1 VNDLNQI
8 KYSVVIITLLSLASV
23 SSSHAKKP
31 LFKDKEPIQAVL
43 SAPLSQ
49 AYVQRKKEVRQY
61 LDANFTYKNANK
73 DNKKLAVKIRTRGN
87 FRRLNCAHP
96 PLQLNFAKK
105 QNDNTLF
112 EKQNK
117 LKLVGKCRDGKAYQ
131 DYLGLEYLA
140 YQIWQEVSDYH
151 FKTRLVELSYV
162 DTDGKKKP
170 WSTTTFLIEDVDEL
184 AKRYKRK
191 VLDVEKIKRQQLDL
205 AQTAL
210 LELFQ
215 LIIGN
220 TDYSTLTGPAG
231 KICCHN
237 TRLIIGKESV
247 KKIIPVPYDFDVSG
261 FVNPPYATTP
271 AAYPIKRVR
280 QRYFTGWC
288 KEDRHY
294 TNAIERFN
302 ESKTEIIR
310 LVSSSGL
317 LSERSIN
324 QTLKYVDSF
333 YALIN
338 DDARVKKEILGRCR
352 GKVIKG

>member
-1 VNDLNQI
+1 MGVLKQI
-8 KYSVVIITLLSLASV
+8 QFFFIFAILISIV
-23 SSSHAKKP
+23 SIDKTFAKKP
-31 LFKDKEPIQAVL
+31 LFKDKTPIQAVL

-49 AYVQRKKEVRQY
+49 AYVQRKKKVRLY
-61 LDANFTYKNANK
+61 LDSTLTYKENEQNQ
-73 DNKKLAVKIRTRGN
+73 KLAVKIRTRGN

-96 PLQLNFAKK
+96 PLHLNFAKK
-105 QNDNTLF
+105 KNNNTLF

-117 LKLVGKCRDGKAYQ
+117 LKLVGQCRNGKAYQ

-162 DTDGKKKP
+162 DTNGKKKP
-170 WSTTTFLIEDVDEL
+170 WSTNTFLIEDVDEL

-215 LIIGN
+215 LFIGN
-220 TDYSTLTGPAG
+220 TDYSTLTSPAG

-237 TRLIIGKESV
+237 TRLIADKDPAIKV
-247 KKIIPVPYDFDVSG
+247 IPIPYDFDVSG
-261 FVNPPYATTP
+261 FVNAPYATP
-271 AAYPIKRVR
+271 SDLYPIKRVR
-280 QRYFTGWC
+280 ERYFSGWC
-288 KEDRHY
+288 KEDKHY
-294 TNAIERFN
+294 ANSIQRFN
-302 ESKTEIIR
+302 DSKANVVK
-310 LVSSSGL
+310 LVSSSDL
-317 LSERSIN
+317 LSQRSIS
-324 QTLKYVDSF
+324 QTTKYIDSF